1 MEELINQTVQ
11 ARTSASK
18 TKDAIMASSE
28 QLIALG
34 IDLDDTLDRF
44 GGNAGFLE
52 KMLHLFVQ
60 GDTVDRMVEA
70 FTAQNADALE
80 RTSHAIKGSAAN
92 LGFTEL
98 SSRASD
104 VCEFVRAT
112 HTAEVPQDM
121 IDYVVEGYKRICD
134 GVAAL

>member
-1 MEELINQTVQ
+1 
-11 ARTSASK
+11 
-18 TKDAIMASSE
+18 MASSE

-44 GGNAGFLE
+44 GGNVEFLE
-52 KMLHLFVQ
+52 KMLHLFTQ
-60 GDTVDRMVEA
+60 GDTVDRMLEA
-70 FTAQNADALE
+70 FAAQDADALE
-80 RTSHAIKGSAAN
+80 RTSHAIKGSAGN

-104 VCEFVRAT
+104 VCEYVRAT

-121 IDYVVEGYKRICD
+121 IDYVVTGYKRICD
-134 GVAAL
+134 GINAL

>member
-1 MEELINQTVQ
+1 
-11 ARTSASK
+11 
-18 TKDAIMASSE
+18 MASSE

-44 GGNAGFLE
+44 GGNAEFLE

-104 VCEFVRAT
+104 VCEYVRAT

-121 IDYVVEGYKRICD
+121 IDYVVESYKRICD